1 MGGSMGT
8 YDRAN
13 DRAMGRVNGKLAI
26 GFDDRFGCNVQFWV
40 SVFGRGRMAVYFYWG
55 EDSFARDRAVQLLQ
69 AKTLDE
75 AWASFNLDKI
85 GPDQTNG
92 VIHALNQAMTPP
104 FGMGGRFIL
113 LSNTTLGQ
121 RCSEELLAELD
132 RTLSV
137 IPDTS
142 TLVFTSDS
150 KPDGRLKSTK
160 LLQKH
165 AKVQEFSPIPPW
177 KGDQLAQQ
185 VRDVA
190 GIIGVKLD
198 RSAVE
203 YLVEAVGNNTRQLHN
218 ELEKIRLFAASLG
231 TPGALTA
238 ETIAPLI
245 TTTSQNTLKL
255 FAAIRQGKT
264 AEALDMLSDLVR
276 QNEPSPV
283 IARTLVGQFRQYL
296 WVKLMIESGERDD
309 GTIAAAAEIKNPKQL
324 YFLRKDI
331 APMSLA
337 ALQKTLP
344 LLMELE
350 YQLKRTSDEVSV
362 LQIKTIELCALFSR

>member
-1 MGGSMGT
+1 
-8 YDRAN
+8 
-13 DRAMGRVNGKLAI
+13 
-26 GFDDRFGCNVQFWV
+26 
-40 SVFGRGRMAVYFYWG
+40 MAVYFYWG
-55 EDSFARDRAVQLLQ
+55 EDSFARDRAVQMLQ

-113 LSNTTLGQ
+113 LSNTTIGQ

-132 RTLSV
+132 RTLSA

-218 ELEKIRLFAASLG
+218 ELEKIRLFASSLG
-231 TPGALTA
+231 NTGALTA
-238 ETIAPLI
+238 AIIEPLI

-264 AEALDMLSDLVR
+264 AEALDMLGDLVR

-309 GTIAAAAEIKNPKQL
+309 SAIAAAAEIKNPKQL

-362 LQIKTIELCALFSR
+362 LQIKTIELCALFAR

>member
-1 MGGSMGT
+1 
-8 YDRAN
+8 
-13 DRAMGRVNGKLAI
+13 
-26 GFDDRFGCNVQFWV
+26 
-40 SVFGRGRMAVYFYWG
+40 MAVYFYWG
-55 EDSFARDRAVQLLQ
+55 EDSFDRDRAVQLLQ

-218 ELEKIRLFAASLG
+218 ELEKIRLFAASL
-231 TPGALTA
+231 TTTTALSA

>member
-1 MGGSMGT
+1 LDKVAHGMT
-8 YDRAN
+8 
-13 DRAMGRVNGKLAI
+13 
-26 GFDDRFGCNVQFWV
+26 
-40 SVFGRGRMAVYFYWG
+40 VYFYWG
-55 EDSFARDRAVQLLQ
+55 EDSFARDQAVQLLQ
-69 AKTLDE
+69 TQTLDE

-113 LSNTTLGQ
+113 LSNTGLGQ
-121 RCSEELLAELD
+121 RCSEDLLAELD
-132 RTLSV
+132 RTLPA
-137 IPDTS
+137 IPETT
-142 TLVFTSDS
+142 TLVLTSDS

-165 AKVQEFSPIPPW
+165 AKTQEFSPIPPW
-177 KGDQLAQQ
+177 KEDQLAQQ

-190 GIIGVKLD
+190 GVMGVKLD
-198 RSAVE
+198 RGAVTH
-203 YLVEAVGNNTRQLHN
+203 LVEAVGNNTRQLHS
-218 ELEKIRLFAASLG
+218 ELEKIRLFAASHSSNA
-231 TPGALTA
+231 ALTT

-245 TTTSQNTLKL
+245 TATSQNALKL

-264 AEALDMLSDLVR
+264 AEALDLVGDLIR
-276 QNEPSPV
+276 KNEPTPA
-283 IARTLVGQFRQYL
+283 IARTLVNQFRQYL

-331 APMSLA
+331 APMSLV

-344 LLMELE
+344 ILMELE
-350 YQLKRTSDEVSV
+350 YQLKRTSDEMSV
-362 LQIKTIELCALFSR
+362 LQIKTIELCALFSRN

>member
-1 MGGSMGT
+1 
-8 YDRAN
+8 
-13 DRAMGRVNGKLAI
+13 
-26 GFDDRFGCNVQFWV
+26 
-40 SVFGRGRMAVYFYWG
+40 MAVYFYWG
-55 EDSFARDRAVQLLQ
+55 EDTFARDRAVQMLQ
-69 AKTLDE
+69 SKTLDE
-75 AWASFNLDKI
+75 SWASFNLDRI
-85 GPDQTNG
+85 GPDYANG
-92 VIHALNQAMTPP
+92 VVHALNQAMTPP

-113 LSNTTLGQ
+113 LSNTTIGQ
-121 RCSEELLAELD
+121 RCSEDLLAELD
-132 RTLSV
+132 RTLAV
-137 IPDTS
+137 IPDTA

-150 KPDGRLKSTK
+150 KPDGRIKSTK

-165 AKVQEFSPIPPW
+165 AKIQEFSPIPPW

-198 RSAVE
+198 RGAVD
-203 YLVEAVGNNTRQLHN
+203 YMVEAVGNNTRQLHS
-218 ELEKIRLFAASLG
+218 ELEKIRLYAASLG
-231 TPGALTA
+231 TDSALSA
-238 ETIAPLI
+238 ITIAPLV
-245 TTTSQNTLKL
+245 TATSQNTLKL

-264 AEALDMLSDLVR
+264 AEALDMLADLVR
-276 QNEPSPV
+276 QNEPTPV

-309 GTIAAAAEIKNPKQL
+309 SAIAAAAEIKNPKQL

-331 APMSLA
+331 APMSLV

-350 YQLKRTSDEVSV
+350 YQLKRTSDETSV
-362 LQIKTIELCALFSR
+362 LQVKTIELCALFAR